1 MLAMTAP
8 LLSLICLIVGMAHQI
23 KVILEKGNSD
33 ELSLPRIILAVV
45 SGIVWIF
52 YGLEINNQ
60 WMVVLNIAGIFMNAV
75 LILVIWHLRKN
86 HQSLQSRLFY
96 FANSQF
102 SVIEFNH
109 YLDISIREANA
120 GMADGIFKE
129 RSAILFCGRHFISFL

>member
-60 WMVVLNIAGIFMNAV
+60 WMVALNIAGIFMNAV

-86 HQSLQSRLFY
+86 HQSL
-96 FANSQF
+96 
-102 SVIEFNH
+102 
-109 YLDISIREANA
+109 
-120 GMADGIFKE
+120 
-129 RSAILFCGRHFISFL
+129 